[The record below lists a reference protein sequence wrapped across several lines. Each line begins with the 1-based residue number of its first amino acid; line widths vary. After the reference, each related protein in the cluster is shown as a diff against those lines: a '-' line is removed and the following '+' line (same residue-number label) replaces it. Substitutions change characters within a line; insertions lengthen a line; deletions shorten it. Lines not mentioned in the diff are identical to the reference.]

1 MKESRFLVTGAVGCI
16 GAWVVRNL
24 VRQGTPTTAF
34 DLSENKD
41 RLRLIMDQSELE
53 QVTFLQ
59 GDITDLEQVKHAL
72 RSSGATHVIHLAALQ
87 VPFCKANP
95 PLGAAVNVI
104 GTVNLFEAA
113 KAAGIPQ
120 IVYASS
126 VAVYGNKERYP
137 EKLIPHDA
145 PLFPLNHYGV
155 FKQANEGTAR
165 IYWQDDGI
173 ASVGLRPYTVYGP
186 ARDQGL
192 TSTPTKAMLAAARGE
207 PYHISFGGSNGFQY
221 ADDIAKTFI
230 AAALKPVAGAEVFN
244 IKGSV
249 AHMSEVVAAIEKAAP
264 EVRGKITFED
274 LLLPFP
280 EGQQDDKL
288 RDWLGEIPY
297 TPLEEGVAQSIA
309 LFREALGD
317 GRLS

>member
-1 MKESRFLVTGAVGCI
+1 MEKSRFLVTGAVGCI

-24 VRQGTPTTAF
+24 VRQGIPTTAF

-41 RLRLIMDQSELE
+41 RLRLVMGPAELA
-53 QVTFLQ
+53 QVSFVQ
-59 GDITDLEQVKHAL
+59 GDITDLEQVKQAVAG
-72 RSSGATHVIHLAALQ
+72 SGATHIIHLAALQ

-137 EKLIPHDA
+137 EKLISHDA
-145 PLFPLNHYGV
+145 PLHPLNHYGV

-221 ADDIAKTFI
+221 ADDIARTFI
-230 AAALKPVAGAEVFN
+230 AAAVKPYAGAAVFN
-244 IKGSV
+244 IQGSV
-249 AHMSEVVAAIEKAAP
+249 AHMSELVAAIEKAAP
-264 EVRGKITFED
+264 AVTGKITFDD
-274 LLLPFP
+274 LPLPFP
-280 EGQQDDKL
+280 EGQRDDEL
-288 RDWLGEIPY
+288 RQWLGQVPY
-297 TPLEEGVAQSIA
+297 TPLEEGVARSIA
-309 LFREALGD
+309 LFREALAD